1 MPLGMPLEFALLQH
15 RGCTSV
21 IYAASFYFIEEIPET
36 AETETCT
43 FKEITIVEVAINL
56 DEVQLGTGLQ
66 IGVRIKATGVN
77 LGEDK
82 ILGVKED
89 GVVRTTITNGNMV
102 VVIAIIPIGIIM
114 DSTLKIGTPNR
125 AKHIQ
130 LGLPQEQINMVS
142 TLNKIGHNM
151 RSSMLNKDKIQKQL
165 SQLLKNKHMF

>member
-1 MPLGMPLEFALLQH
+1 MIFQ
-15 RGCTSV
+15 
-21 IYAASFYFIEEIPET
+21 EIPET

-56 DEVQLGTGLQ
+56 DELQLGTGLQ
-66 IGVRIKATGVN
+66 KGDRIKATRVN

-114 DSTLKIGTPNR
+114 DSTLKIGTP
-125 AKHIQ
+125 K
-130 LGLPQEQINMVS
+130 
-142 TLNKIGHNM
+142 
-151 RSSMLNKDKIQKQL
+151 
-165 SQLLKNKHMF
+165 